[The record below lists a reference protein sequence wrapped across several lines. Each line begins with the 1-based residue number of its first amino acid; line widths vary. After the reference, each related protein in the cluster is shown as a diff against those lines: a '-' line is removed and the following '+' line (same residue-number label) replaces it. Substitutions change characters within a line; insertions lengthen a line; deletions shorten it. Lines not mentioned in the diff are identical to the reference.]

1 MTLRSPLAIK
11 AIEKARAPNKHPD
24 CVGKSFNAMDER
36 DVVAL
41 YPLDQSGF
49 PIKPAI
55 ENNTHVDK
63 HTENPDGIAGYL
75 NDRVVAKRIYEALT
89 G

>member
-1 MTLRSPLAIK
+1 
-11 AIEKARAPNKHPD
+11 
-24 CVGKSFNAMDER
+24 MDER

-49 PIKPAI
+49 PIMPAI
-55 ENNTHVDK
+55 ENKTDVDN
-63 HTENPDGIAGYL
+63 HTENRAGIAGYL

>member
-1 MTLRSPLAIK
+1 
-11 AIEKARAPNKHPD
+11 
-24 CVGKSFNAMDER
+24 MDER

-49 PIKPAI
+49 PIMPAI
-55 ENNTHVDK
+55 ENKTDVDN
-63 HTENPDGIAGYL
+63 HTESRDGIAGYL